1 MYFLYVK
8 MIYNTVVVDCL

>member
-1 MYFLYVK
+1 